1 MTGLDQLSFK
11 AVLFIAY
18 QKSGKT
24 YEQIANE
31 SNLPLTTIK
40 KYFNINEEY
49 HPRPDHIVTLSKI
62 LNTTLLVDWFVA
74 HVKVEQNQNLIPH
87 LITKELTDVINEM
100 IKALEDGKLILFERQ
115 KLLKEVKEAKD
126 ILEELEKS
134 LINGEFK

>member
-1 MTGLDQLSFK
+1 MIGLDQLSFK

-31 SNLPLTTIK
+31 SNIPLSAIK
-40 KYFNINEEY
+40 KYFNPNEEY
-49 HPRPDHIVTLSKI
+49 HPRPDHIITLSKV

-74 HVKVEQNQNLIPH
+74 HVKVEQNHNLLPH

-100 IKALEDGKLILFERQ
+100 MKALEDGELTLFERQ
-115 KLLKEVKEAKD
+115 KLVKEVKEAKE
-126 ILEELEKS
+126 ILDKLEKA